1 MTGLARFNATIKN
14 ERTQD
19 YLRQVLG
26 KNATGFITSL
36 TSIVS
41 NNAALQDCEPLS
53 LMYVGIKAAALNLP
67 LDPNLGFAY
76 AIPYRNGK
84 TGKTEAQFQM
94 GYKGF
99 VQLAIRSG
107 QFKAI
112 NVTDVREGE
121 YLGEDLLTGE
131 LKLAKVDGRE
141 QRKAVGYAAYMRLV
155 NGFEK
160 SLYWSVEKVEAH
172 ARQYSQTYS
181 SPKDYIRN
189 SSKWATDFDAMAR
202 KTVLKMLISKF
213 APLSIEMQD
222 AIQADQAVFS
232 PEGGNEYLD
241 NAAADDTERLD
252 DLAADAVAVDITE
265 AAGKAEDKTE
275 DKTEDKAA
283 GKPRKAESVD
293 IFKGT
298 EGGRQ

>member
-1 MTGLARFNATIKN
+1 MNQTGLARFNATIKN

-26 KNATGFITSL
+26 KNATGFVTSL

-41 NNAALQDCEPLS
+41 NNTNLQVCEPLS

-76 AIPYRNGK
+76 AIPYKNNK
-84 TGKTEAQFQM
+84 TGKTEAQFQI
-94 GYKGF
+94 GWKGV

-121 YLGEDLLTGE
+121 YQGEDLLTGE
-131 LKLAKVDGRE
+131 MRLTSVDNRE
-141 QRKAVGYAAYMRLV
+141 QHKIVGYAAYMRLV

-160 SLYWSVEKVEAH
+160 SVYWSVEKVEAH

-181 SPKDYIRN
+181 SSKDYIRKQ
-189 SSKWATDFDAMAR
+189 SKWTTDFDAMAK
-202 KTVLKMLISKF
+202 KTVLKMLLSKY
-213 APLSIEMQD
+213 APLSIEMRD
-222 AIQADQAVFS
+222 AIQSDQAVFTS
-232 PEGGNEYLD
+232 EGESKYLD
-241 NAAADDTERLD
+241 SPDTSESLEEM
-252 DLAADAVAVDITE
+252 AEEAVEVVDE
-265 AAGKAEDKTE
+265 ASAPQPEAKAEADGKE
-275 DKTEDKAA
+275 QAA
-283 GKPRKAESVD
+283 KQPQEGKLL
-293 IFKGT
+293 
-298 EGGRQ
+298 

>member
-1 MTGLARFNATIKN
+1 MTTGIYQVKNNVTGGRYIGQSSDVTYLRSVETNGDECSHVGLGMSANSKCAASVSTDEEIVHAAGMGN
-14 ERTQD
+14 LRTQHD
-19 YLRQVLG
+19 
-26 KNATGFITSL
+26 
-36 TSIVS
+36 
-41 NNAALQDCEPLS
+41 
-53 LMYVGIKAAALNLP
+53 
-67 LDPNLGFAY
+67 
-76 AIPYRNGK
+76 
-84 TGKTEAQFQM
+84 
-94 GYKGF
+94 KGF

-141 QRKAVGYAAYMRLV
+141 QRKAVGYVAYMRLV

-265 AAGKAEDKTE
+265 AAGKAEDKA
-275 DKTEDKAA
+275 DDKAA

-293 IFKGT
+293 IFKGA

>member
-1 MTGLARFNATIKN
+1 MNQSGLARFNATIKN

-26 KNATGFITSL
+26 KNATGFVTSL

-41 NNAALQDCEPLS
+41 NNASLQNCEPLS

-67 LDPNLGFAY
+67 LDTNLGFAY
-76 AIPYRNGK
+76 AIPYYNGK
-84 TGKTEAQFQM
+84 TKKTEAQFQM

-121 YLGEDLLTGE
+121 YQGEDLLTGE
-131 LKLAKVDGRE
+131 LKIAIADGRE
-141 QRKAVGYAAYMRLV
+141 QRKVVGYAAYMRLV

-172 ARQYSQTYS
+172 AKQYSQTYS

-189 SSKWATDFDAMAR
+189 SSKWTTDFDAMAK
-202 KTVLKMLISKF
+202 KTVLKMLLSKY
-213 APLSIEMQD
+213 APLSIEMQN
-222 AIQADQAVFS
+222 AIQYDQAVFNS
-232 PEGGNEYLD
+232 EGAGEYLD
-241 NAAADDTERLD
+241 NADNTDRLE
-252 DLAADAVAVDITE
+252 AVAAEAMAVEVTGETPATDDAAVTTQTE
-265 AAGKAEDKTE
+265 AG
-275 DKTEDKAA
+275 
-283 GKPRKAESVD
+283 
-293 IFKGT
+293 
-298 EGGRQ
+298 EGVGQ

>member
-1 MTGLARFNATIKN
+1 MNQSGLARFNATIKN

-26 KNATGFITSL
+26 KNATGFVTSL

-41 NNAALQDCEPLS
+41 NNASLQNCEPLS

-67 LDPNLGFAY
+67 LDTNLGFAY
-76 AIPYRNGK
+76 AIPYYNGK
-84 TGKTEAQFQM
+84 TKKTEAQFQM

-112 NVTDVREGE
+112 NVTDIREGE
-121 YLGEDLLTGE
+121 YQGEDLLTGE
-131 LKLAKVDGRE
+131 LKIAIADGRE
-141 QRKAVGYAAYMRLV
+141 QRRVVGYAAYMRLV

-172 ARQYSQTYS
+172 AKQYSQTYS

-189 SSKWATDFDAMAR
+189 SSKWTTDFDAMAK
-202 KTVLKMLISKF
+202 KTVLKMLLSKY
-213 APLSIEMQD
+213 APLSIEMQT
-222 AIQADQAVFS
+222 AIQYDQAVFNS
-232 PEGGNEYLD
+232 EGAGEYLD
-241 NAAADDTERLD
+241 NADGTDKLE
-252 DLAADAVAVDITE
+252 AVAAE
-265 AAGKAEDKTE
+265 AMLVEMSENAPKGNDASIEVQAVAG
-275 DKTEDKAA
+275 
-283 GKPRKAESVD
+283 
-293 IFKGT
+293 
-298 EGGRQ
+298 EGVEQ

>member
-1 MTGLARFNATIKN
+1 MNQSGLARFNATIKN

-26 KNATGFITSL
+26 KNATGFVTSL

-41 NNAALQDCEPLS
+41 NNASLQNCEPLS

-67 LDPNLGFAY
+67 LDTNLGFAY
-76 AIPYRNGK
+76 AIPYYNGK
-84 TGKTEAQFQM
+84 TKKTEAQFQM

-121 YLGEDLLTGE
+121 YQGEDLLTGE
-131 LKLAKVDGRE
+131 LKIAIADGRE
-141 QRKAVGYAAYMRLV
+141 QRKVVGYAAYMRLV

-172 ARQYSQTYS
+172 AKQYSQTYS

-189 SSKWATDFDAMAR
+189 SSKWTTDFDAMAK
-202 KTVLKMLISKF
+202 KTVLKMLLSKY
-213 APLSIEMQD
+213 APLSIEMQT
-222 AIQADQAVFS
+222 AIQYDQAVFNS
-232 PEGGNEYLD
+232 EGAGEYLD
-241 NAAADDTERLD
+241 NADGTDKLE
-252 DLAADAVAVDITE
+252 AVAAE
-265 AAGKAEDKTE
+265 AMLVEMSENAPKGNDASIEVQAVAG
-275 DKTEDKAA
+275 
-283 GKPRKAESVD
+283 
-293 IFKGT
+293 
-298 EGGRQ
+298 EGVEQ

>member
-1 MTGLARFNATIKN
+1 MNQAGLARFNATIKN
-14 ERTQD
+14 QRTQD

-26 KNATGFITSL
+26 KNATGFVTSL

-41 NNAALQDCEPLS
+41 NNANLQMCEPLS

-76 AIPYRNGK
+76 AIPYNNRK
-84 TGKTEAQFQM
+84 AGKTEAQFQI

-121 YLGEDLLTGE
+121 YQGEDLLTGE
-131 LKLAKVDGRE
+131 LRLAQIDGRE
-141 QRKAVGYAAYMRLV
+141 QRKIVGYAAYMRLV

-172 ARQYSQTYS
+172 ARQYSQTYGS
-181 SPKDYIRN
+181 DKDYIRKQ
-189 SSKWATDFDAMAR
+189 SKWTTDFDAMAK
-202 KTVLKMLISKF
+202 KTVLKMLLSKY
-213 APLSIEMQD
+213 APLSIEMRD
-222 AIQADQAVFS
+222 AMQSDQAVFTA
-232 PEGGNEYLD
+232 EGEGKYLD
-241 NAAADDTERLD
+241 NPDTAESLEEM
-252 DLAADAVAVDITE
+252 AEEAVEVVDETPE
-265 AAGKAEDKTE
+265 PQPTNKTE
-275 DKTEDKAA
+275 TD
-283 GKPRKAESVD
+283 GKDAPQPIMAKQAV
-293 IFKGT
+293 T
-298 EGGRQ
+298 QPQEGKLL

>member
-1 MTGLARFNATIKN
+1 MTNTGFARFNATIKN

-26 KNATGFITSL
+26 KNATSFVTSL

-41 NNAALQDCEPLS
+41 NNTSLQNCEPLS

-76 AIPYRNGK
+76 PIPYKNNK

-121 YLGEDLLTGE
+121 YQGEDLLTGE
-131 LKLAKVDGRE
+131 MHLTSVDNRE
-141 QRKAVGYAAYMRLV
+141 ERKIVGYAAYMRLV

-160 SLYWSVEKVEAH
+160 SLYWSVEKMEAH
-172 ARQYSQTYS
+172 AKQYSQTYS
-181 SPKDYIRN
+181 SQKEYIRK
-189 SSKWATDFDAMAR
+189 SSKWTTDFDAMAK
-202 KTVLKMLISKF
+202 KTVLKMLLSKY
-213 APLSIEMQD
+213 APLSIEMQN
-222 AIQADQAVFS
+222 AIQYDQAVFNS
-232 PEGGNEYLD
+232 DNGNEYLD
-241 NAAADDTERLD
+241 NPDT
-252 DLAADAVAVDITE
+252 
-265 AAGKAEDKTE
+265 
-275 DKTEDKAA
+275 
-283 GKPRKAESVD
+283 AESLEELAEEAVEVSNETPEQQATGNNETD
-293 IFKGT
+293 GNQPQ
-298 EGGRQ
+298 EGKLL

>member
-1 MTGLARFNATIKN
+1 MTNTGLARFNATIKN

-26 KNATGFITSL
+26 KNATSFVTSL

-41 NNAALQDCEPLS
+41 NNTSLQNCEPLS

-76 AIPYRNGK
+76 AIPYYNGK
-84 TGKTEAQFQM
+84 TKKTEAQFQM

-121 YLGEDLLTGE
+121 YQGEDLLTGE
-131 LKLAKVDGRE
+131 LKITIADGRE
-141 QRKAVGYAAYMRLV
+141 QRKVVGYAAYMRLV

-172 ARQYSQTYS
+172 AKQYSQTYS
-181 SPKDYIRN
+181 STKDYIRN
-189 SSKWATDFDAMAR
+189 SSKWTTDFDAMAK
-202 KTVLKMLISKF
+202 KTVLKMLLSKY
-213 APLSIEMQD
+213 APLSIEMQN
-222 AIQADQAVFS
+222 AIQYDQAVFNS
-232 PEGGNEYLD
+232 DGGNEYLD
-241 NAAADDTERLD
+241 NADNAERLD
-252 DLAADAVAVDITE
+252 DLAADAVAVAEDVTE
-265 AAGKAEDKTE
+265 AQDATGGNE
-275 DKTEDKAA
+275 AA
-283 GKPRKAESVD
+283 QA
-293 IFKGT
+293 T
-298 EGGRQ
+298 EGQGQ

>member
-1 MTGLARFNATIKN
+1 MTNTGLARFNATIKN

-26 KNATGFITSL
+26 KNATSFVTSL

-41 NNAALQDCEPLS
+41 NNTSLQNCEPLS

-76 AIPYRNGK
+76 PIPYKNNK
-84 TGKTEAQFQM
+84 TGKTEAQFQL

-121 YLGEDLLTGE
+121 YQSEDLLTGE
-131 LKLAKVDGRE
+131 MRLTSVDNRE
-141 QRKAVGYAAYMRLV
+141 ERKIVGYAAYMRLV

-181 SPKDYIRN
+181 SQKDYIRK
-189 SSKWATDFDAMAR
+189 SSKWTTDFDAMAK
-202 KTVLKMLISKF
+202 KTVLKMLLSKY
-213 APLSIEMQD
+213 APLSIEMQN
-222 AIQADQAVFS
+222 AIQYDQVVFNS
-232 PEGGNEYLD
+232 DGGNEYLD
-241 NAAADDTERLD
+241 NPDTDDRLEDMAAE
-252 DLAADAVAVDITE
+252 AVAEDVTE
-265 AAGKAEDKTE
+265 SQDANNVNDTAAHA
-275 DKTEDKAA
+275 
-283 GKPRKAESVD
+283 V
-293 IFKGT
+293 
-298 EGGRQ
+298 EGQAQ

>member
-1 MTGLARFNATIKN
+1 MTNTGFARFNATIKN

-26 KNATGFITSL
+26 KNATSFVTSL

-41 NNAALQDCEPLS
+41 NNTSLQNCEPLS

-76 AIPYRNGK
+76 PIPYKNNK

-121 YLGEDLLTGE
+121 YQGEDLLTGE
-131 LKLAKVDGRE
+131 MHLTSVDNRE
-141 QRKAVGYAAYMRLV
+141 ERKIVGYAAYMRLV

-160 SLYWSVEKVEAH
+160 SLYWSVEKMEAH
-172 ARQYSQTYS
+172 AKQYSQTYS
-181 SPKDYIRN
+181 SQKDYIRK
-189 SSKWATDFDAMAR
+189 SSKWTTDFDAMAK
-202 KTVLKMLISKF
+202 KTVLKMLLSKY
-213 APLSIEMQD
+213 APLSIEMQN
-222 AIQADQAVFS
+222 AIQYDQAVFNS
-232 PEGGNEYLD
+232 NGGNEYLD
-241 NAAADDTERLD
+241 NADNTERLD
-252 DLAADAVAVDITE
+252 DLAADAVAEDVTE
-265 AAGKAEDKTE
+265 AQDATGGNEAVQ
-275 DKTEDKAA
+275 A
-283 GKPRKAESVD
+283 
-293 IFKGT
+293 T
-298 EGGRQ
+298 EGQGQ

>member
-1 MTGLARFNATIKN
+1 MTNTGFARFNATIKN

-26 KNATGFITSL
+26 KNATSFVTSL

-41 NNAALQDCEPLS
+41 NNTSLQNCEPLS

-76 AIPYRNGK
+76 AVPYYNGK
-84 TGKTEAQFQM
+84 AKKTEAQFQM

-121 YLGEDLLTGE
+121 YQGEDLLTGE
-131 LKLAKVDGRE
+131 LKINIADGRE
-141 QRKAVGYAAYMRLV
+141 QRKVVGYAAYMRLV

-172 ARQYSQTYS
+172 AKQYSQTYS
-181 SPKDYIRN
+181 STKDYIRN
-189 SSKWATDFDAMAR
+189 SSKWTTDFDAMAK
-202 KTVLKMLISKF
+202 KTVLKMLLSKY
-213 APLSIEMQD
+213 APLSIEMQN
-222 AIQADQAVFS
+222 AIQYDQAVFNS
-232 PEGGNEYLD
+232 DGGNEYLD
-241 NAAADDTERLD
+241 NADNAERLD
-252 DLAADAVAVDITE
+252 DLAADAVAVAEDVTE
-265 AAGKAEDKTE
+265 AQDATDGNE
-275 DKTEDKAA
+275 AA
-283 GKPRKAESVD
+283 QA
-293 IFKGT
+293 T
-298 EGGRQ
+298 EGQGQ

>member
-1 MTGLARFNATIKN
+1 MTNTGLARFNATIKN

-26 KNATGFITSL
+26 KNATGFVTSL

-41 NNAALQDCEPLS
+41 NNMALQNCEPLS

-76 AIPYRNGK
+76 AIPYYNGK
-84 TGKTEAQFQM
+84 AKKTEAQFQM

-121 YLGEDLLTGE
+121 YQGEDLLTGE
-131 LKLAKVDGRE
+131 LKITIADGRE
-141 QRKAVGYAAYMRLV
+141 QRKVVGYAAYMRLV

-172 ARQYSQTYS
+172 AKQYSQTYS
-181 SPKDYIRN
+181 STKDYIRN
-189 SSKWATDFDAMAR
+189 SSKWTTDFDAMAK
-202 KTVLKMLISKF
+202 KTVLKMLLSKY
-213 APLSIEMQD
+213 APLSIEMQN
-222 AIQADQAVFS
+222 AIQYDQAVFNS
-232 PEGGNEYLD
+232 DGGNEYLD
-241 NAAADDTERLD
+241 NADNAERLD
-252 DLAADAVAVDITE
+252 DLAADAVTE
-265 AAGKAEDKTE
+265 AQDATGGNE
-275 DKTEDKAA
+275 AA
-283 GKPRKAESVD
+283 QA
-293 IFKGT
+293 T
-298 EGGRQ
+298 EGQGQ

>member
-1 MTGLARFNATIKN
+1 MTNTGLARFNATIKN

-26 KNATGFITSL
+26 KNATSFVTSL

-41 NNAALQDCEPLS
+41 NNTSLQNCEPLS

-76 AIPYRNGK
+76 PIPYKNNK
-84 TGKTEAQFQM
+84 TGKTEAQFQL

-121 YLGEDLLTGE
+121 YQSEDLLTGE
-131 LKLAKVDGRE
+131 MRLTSVDNRE
-141 QRKAVGYAAYMRLV
+141 ERKIVGYAAYMRLV

-181 SPKDYIRN
+181 SQKDYIRK
-189 SSKWATDFDAMAR
+189 SSKWTTDFDAMAK
-202 KTVLKMLISKF
+202 KTVLKMLLSKY
-213 APLSIEMQD
+213 APLSIEMQN
-222 AIQADQAVFS
+222 AIQYDQAVFNS
-232 PEGGNEYLD
+232 DGGNEYLD
-241 NAAADDTERLD
+241 NPDTDDRLEDMAAE
-252 DLAADAVAVDITE
+252 AVAEDVTE
-265 AAGKAEDKTE
+265 SQDANNVNDTAAHA
-275 DKTEDKAA
+275 
-283 GKPRKAESVD
+283 V
-293 IFKGT
+293 
-298 EGGRQ
+298 EGQAQ

>member
-1 MTGLARFNATIKN
+1 MTNTGLARFNATIKN

-26 KNATGFITSL
+26 KNATGFVTSL

-41 NNAALQDCEPLS
+41 NNTSLQNCEPLS

-76 AIPYRNGK
+76 AIPYYNSK
-84 TGKTEAQFQM
+84 TKKTEAQFQM

-99 VQLAIRSG
+99 VQMAIRSG

-121 YLGEDLLTGE
+121 YQGEDLLTGE
-131 LKLAKVDGRE
+131 MRLTSVDNRE
-141 QRKAVGYAAYMRLV
+141 ERKIVGYAAYMRLV

-181 SPKDYIRN
+181 SQKDYIRK
-189 SSKWATDFDAMAR
+189 SSKWTTDFDAMAK
-202 KTVLKMLISKF
+202 KTVLKMLLSKY
-213 APLSIEMQD
+213 APLSIEMQN
-222 AIQADQAVFS
+222 AIQYDQAVFNS
-232 PEGGNEYLD
+232 DGGNEYLD
-241 NAAADDTERLD
+241 NADNAERLD
-252 DLAADAVAVDITE
+252 DLAADAVAEDVTE
-265 AAGKAEDKTE
+265 AQDATGGNEAAQAAE
-275 DKTEDKAA
+275 
-283 GKPRKAESVD
+283 GQ
-293 IFKGT
+293 G
-298 EGGRQ
+298 Q

>member
-1 MTGLARFNATIKN
+1 MDQTGLARFNATIKN

-26 KNATGFITSL
+26 KNATGFVTSL

-41 NNAALQDCEPLS
+41 NNANLQRCEPLS

-76 AIPYRNGK
+76 AIPYYNSKER
-84 TGKTEAQFQM
+84 KTEAQFQM

-121 YLGEDLLTGE
+121 YQGEDLLTGE
-131 LKLAKVDGRE
+131 LRLASVDGRE
-141 QRKAVGYAAYMRLV
+141 QRAVVGYAAYMRLV

-160 SLYWSVEKVEAH
+160 SVYWSREKVEAH
-172 ARQYSQTYS
+172 ARTYSQTLS
-181 SPKDYIRN
+181 SDKEYIRKQ
-189 SSKWATDFDAMAR
+189 SKWTTDFDAMAK
-202 KTVLKMLISKF
+202 KTVLKMLLSKY
-213 APLSIEMQD
+213 APLSIEMRD
-222 AIQADQAVFS
+222 AIQADQAVFTA
-232 PEGGNEYLD
+232 EGEGKYLD
-241 NAAADDTERLD
+241 NPDTAERLEEMAEEAVEVVDEAPTPQPEAKAEADDKEQID
-252 DLAADAVAVDITE
+252 KQPQE
-265 AAGKAEDKTE
+265 GKLL
-275 DKTEDKAA
+275 
-283 GKPRKAESVD
+283 
-293 IFKGT
+293 
-298 EGGRQ
+298 

>member
-1 MTGLARFNATIKN
+1 MIDMTNTGLARFNATIKN

-26 KNATGFITSL
+26 KNATGFVTSL

-41 NNAALQDCEPLS
+41 NNTSLQNCEPLS

-76 AIPYRNGK
+76 AIPYYNSK
-84 TGKTEAQFQM
+84 TKKTEAQFQM

-99 VQLAIRSG
+99 VQMAIRSG

-121 YLGEDLLTGE
+121 YQGEDLLTGE
-131 LKLAKVDGRE
+131 MRLTSVDNRE
-141 QRKAVGYAAYMRLV
+141 ERKIVGYAAYMRLV

-181 SPKDYIRN
+181 SQKDYIRK
-189 SSKWATDFDAMAR
+189 SSKWTTDFDAMAK
-202 KTVLKMLISKF
+202 KTVLKMLLSKY
-213 APLSIEMQD
+213 APLSIEMQN
-222 AIQADQAVFS
+222 AIQYDQAVFNS
-232 PEGGNEYLD
+232 DGGNEYLD
-241 NAAADDTERLD
+241 NADNAERLD
-252 DLAADAVAVDITE
+252 DLAADAVAEDVTE
-265 AAGKAEDKTE
+265 AQDATGGNEAAQAAE
-275 DKTEDKAA
+275 
-283 GKPRKAESVD
+283 GQ
-293 IFKGT
+293 G
-298 EGGRQ
+298 Q

>member
-1 MTGLARFNATIKN
+1 MIDMTNTGLARFNATIKN

-26 KNATGFITSL
+26 KNATGFVTSL

-41 NNAALQDCEPLS
+41 NNMALQNCEPLS

-76 AIPYRNGK
+76 AIPYYNGK
-84 TGKTEAQFQM
+84 TKKTEAQFQM

-99 VQLAIRSG
+99 VQMAIRSG

-121 YLGEDLLTGE
+121 YQGEDLLTGE
-131 LKLAKVDGRE
+131 LKITIADGRE
-141 QRKAVGYAAYMRLV
+141 QRKVVGYAAYMRLV

-172 ARQYSQTYS
+172 AKQYSQTYS
-181 SPKDYIRN
+181 STKDYIRN
-189 SSKWATDFDAMAR
+189 SSKWTTDFDAMAK
-202 KTVLKMLISKF
+202 KTVLKMLLSKY
-213 APLSIEMQD
+213 APLSIEMQN
-222 AIQADQAVFS
+222 AIQYDQAVFNS
-232 PEGGNEYLD
+232 DGGNEYLD
-241 NAAADDTERLD
+241 NADNAERLD
-252 DLAADAVAVDITE
+252 DLAADAVAEDVTE
-265 AAGKAEDKTE
+265 AQDATGGNEAAQAAE
-275 DKTEDKAA
+275 
-283 GKPRKAESVD
+283 GQ
-293 IFKGT
+293 G
-298 EGGRQ
+298 Q

>member
-1 MTGLARFNATIKN
+1 MNQSGLARFNATIKN

-26 KNATGFITSL
+26 KNATSFVTSL

-41 NNAALQDCEPLS
+41 NNASLQNCEPLS

-67 LDPNLGFAY
+67 LDTNLGFAY
-76 AIPYRNGK
+76 AIPYYNGK
-84 TGKTEAQFQM
+84 TKKTEAQFQM

-121 YLGEDLLTGE
+121 YQGEDLLTGD
-131 LKLAKVDGRE
+131 LKITIADGRE
-141 QRKAVGYAAYMRLV
+141 QRKVVGYAAYMRLV

-172 ARQYSQTYS
+172 AKQYSQTYS

-189 SSKWATDFDAMAR
+189 SSKWTTDFDAMAK
-202 KTVLKMLISKF
+202 KTVLKMLLSKY
-213 APLSIEMQD
+213 APLSIEMQT
-222 AIQADQAVFS
+222 AIQYDQAVFNS
-232 PEGGNEYLD
+232 DGAGEYLD
-241 NAAADDTERLD
+241 NTDGTDKLE
-252 DLAADAVAVDITE
+252 AVAAE
-265 AAGKAEDKTE
+265 AMAVEVSENAMKTDDVAIDMQAVAGEGAE
-275 DKTEDKAA
+275 
-283 GKPRKAESVD
+283 
-293 IFKGT
+293 
-298 EGGRQ
+298 Q

>member
-1 MTGLARFNATIKN
+1 MTNTGLARFNATIKN

-26 KNATGFITSL
+26 KNATGFVTSL

-41 NNAALQDCEPLS
+41 NNMALQNCEPLS

-76 AIPYRNGK
+76 AIPYNNGK
-84 TGKTEAQFQM
+84 TKKTEAQFQM

-121 YLGEDLLTGE
+121 YQGEDLLTGE
-131 LKLAKVDGRE
+131 LKITIADGRE
-141 QRKAVGYAAYMRLV
+141 QRKVVGYAAYMRLV

-172 ARQYSQTYS
+172 AKQYSQTYS
-181 SPKDYIRN
+181 STKDYIRN
-189 SSKWATDFDAMAR
+189 SSKWTTDFDAMAK
-202 KTVLKMLISKF
+202 KTVLKMLLSKY
-213 APLSIEMQD
+213 APLSIEMQN
-222 AIQADQAVFS
+222 AIQYDQAVFNS
-232 PEGGNEYLD
+232 DGGNEYLD
-241 NAAADDTERLD
+241 NADNTERLD
-252 DLAADAVAVDITE
+252 DLAADAVAEDVTE
-265 AAGKAEDKTE
+265 AQDATGGNE
-275 DKTEDKAA
+275 AA
-283 GKPRKAESVD
+283 QA
-293 IFKGT
+293 T
-298 EGGRQ
+298 EGQGQ